1 MRQLTTSAIILVLAL
16 TALPVAAGD
25 DKPKC
30 EGELTACA
38 EQMAAK
44 FRNRGWV
51 GINLDYGED
60 GEKTVLTGIFDDSP
74 AKAAG
79 LKEGDVL
86 VELNGIPYTHEN
98 SEKLYAEYENNKPGD
113 TVTFKIDRDGEIKK
127 VDVTLARLPDQIMAQ
142 WIGYHVME
150 AHLAEYEEEE
160 AGGEVEQADSGD

>member
-1 MRQLTTSAIILVLAL
+1 M
-16 TALPVAAGD
+16 
-25 DKPKC
+25 
-30 EGELTACA
+30 
-38 EQMAAK
+38 
-44 FRNRGWV
+44 
-51 GINLDYGED
+51 
-60 GEKTVLTGIFDDSP
+60 TGIFDDSP

-98 SEKLYAEYENNKPGD
+98 GEKLYAEYENNKPGD
-113 TVTFKIDRDGEIKK
+113 TITFKIDRDGEIKK
-127 VDVTLARLPDQIMAQ
+127 VDVTLAKLPDQIMAQ